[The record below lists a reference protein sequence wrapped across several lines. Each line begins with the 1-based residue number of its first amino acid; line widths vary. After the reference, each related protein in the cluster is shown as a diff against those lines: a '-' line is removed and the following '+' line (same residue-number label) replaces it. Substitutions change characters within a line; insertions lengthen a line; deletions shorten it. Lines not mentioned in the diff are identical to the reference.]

1 MIKNASRY
9 DETYLKLMLLVQ
21 ATPAIVQRDVANSL
35 GMSLGRTNFCIKAL
49 VTQGLLRI
57 ENVRSSNNKRS
68 YAYWLTPEGK
78 AEKAALT
85 GRLLRQK
92 KEEYELLQAE
102 FDLLQKG

>member
-9 DETYLKLMLLVQ
+9 DETHLKLMRLVQ
-21 ATPAIVQRDVANSL
+21 ATPAIVQRDVAKAL
-35 GMSLGRTNFCIKAL
+35 GMSLGRTNFCIKTL
-49 VTQGLLRI
+49 VNQGLLTI
-57 ENVRSSNNKRS
+57 ENVRSSDNKRS

-92 KEEYELLQAE
+92 KEEYELLKVE

>member
-1 MIKNASRY
+1 MTKNASRY
-9 DETYLKLMLLVQ
+9 DETHLKVMRLVQ
-21 ATPAIVQRDVANSL
+21 AKPAIVQRDVAKAL

-49 VTQGLLRI
+49 VTQGLLKI
-57 ENVRSSNNKRS
+57 ENVRSSDNKRS

-92 KEEYELLQAE
+92 REEYELLKTE

>member
-9 DETYLKLMLLVQ
+9 DETQLKLMRLVQ
-21 ATPAIVQRDVANSL
+21 AKPAIVQRDVAKAL
-35 GMSLGRTNFCIKAL
+35 GMSLGRTNFCINAM
-49 VTQGLLRI
+49 VTQGLLKI
-57 ENVRSSNNKRS
+57 ENVRSSDNKRS
-68 YAYWLTPEGK
+68 YARWLTPKGK

-85 GRLLRQK
+85 CRLLQQK

>member
-9 DETYLKLMLLVQ
+9 DEMHLKVMRLVQ
-21 ATPAIVQRDVANSL
+21 ATQAIVQRDLAKAL
-35 GMSLGRTNFCIKAL
+35 GMSLGRTNFCIKTL
-49 VTQGLLRI
+49 VTQGLLKI
-57 ENVRSSNNKRS
+57 ENVRSSDNKRS
-68 YAYWLTPEGK
+68 YAYWLTPKGT
-78 AEKAALT
+78 AEKVALT

>member
-9 DETYLKLMLLVQ
+9 EETHLRVMRLVQ
-21 ATPAIVQRDVANSL
+21 AKPAIVQRDMATAL
-35 GMSLGRTNFCIKAL
+35 GMSLGRANFCSKAL
-49 VTQGLLRI
+49 VKQGLLKI
-57 ENVRSSNNKRS
+57 ENVRSSDNKRS

-85 GRLLRQK
+85 DRLLRQK
-92 KEEYELLQAE
+92 KEEYELLKAE